1 MSQKQQQQQNKTSG
15 DNDADYQD
23 DYLSQLIN
31 DDAST
36 VVPSQPEQVMYSRSE
51 HSFINDDATT
61 VEGDVSHLAAH
72 DSSHKRRQSNDR
84 MLSLHLSQ
92 WNYNNNRVG
101 LSRGIQSAGELIQLI
116 TDENET
122 RPINVP
128 IGSTEYPLHIL
139 EIDFKFRGN
148 KDNNVNLDK
157 NAIANLFAVRAKTAL
172 GHLESLQKRVDDTSS
187 KVFITGDLNAGKST
201 FCNALLRRRIMPV
214 DQLPCTNVFCEI
226 LEAREYTEIE
236 EVHAVPLA
244 VAPTV
249 KEATTAYNIRDKST
263 YRVYPIDQLSDLVYR
278 SDLYSLLKVYIKD
291 DKRPAELSL
300 LRNGTVDISL
310 IDSPGLNMD
319 SIQTT
324 EVLSRQEEI
333 DMVIFVVNSENQLT
347 LSGQEFIQVA
357 SREKKLMFFVVNK
370 FDQIRDKGRCKQLIL
385 DQIKKMSPETHKQS
399 NEFVHFVSSGSRP
412 GFPGDDGPD
421 GNDDD
426 NEFDASDPDFDKLE
440 TSLRNFVLKK
450 RSLSKL
456 LPAKTYLT
464 KLLKDIS
471 AIAKWNQERND
482 QENKDFNA
490 HLQAMK
496 PELRSTSAQS
506 QRLTDRV
513 DKIVES
519 AVGDAYD
526 FTKHQIT
533 MALELSIKDF
543 PDYEGL
549 SGIYDYVLRSRQY
562 ILDQIRDSV
571 GTSEFHAKNE
581 TSIKVKEI
589 HTLGKSELGDEFM
602 SDRKFQSDLMFTKK
616 KHMSL
621 KALDV
626 PFDVLD
632 LVSPTWNG
640 FLGYLSWG
648 VFGDDSVTDKES
660 DFGEATWHS
669 TLGLG
674 NYSVT
679 KYWTNPSLLL
689 TSKIPALAVYSWGG
703 TRVFTTILV
712 YGSKFF
718 SWHAFSR
725 LSSSVLVLGSVL
737 GIAYLVHDLPR
748 ALPLNLSQKYRSKLQ
763 EVDYAHRNSKRISD
777 EVRDVLKFPSRE
789 VVKSCEAILGK
800 KQAAR
805 REIETKL
812 HNNMLS
818 LKFFKALGHRADT
831 QLQVIE
837 QINLD
842 VD

>member
-1 MSQKQQQQQNKTSG
+1 MSQQHQRQQTKNSNG
-15 DNDADYQD
+15 DDTNFHD
-23 DYLSQLIN
+23 DYLSQLLN

-36 VVPSQPEQVMYSRSE
+36 VVPSQPEQLIYSRSE
-51 HSFINDDATT
+51 HSFVNDDATT
-61 VEGDVSHLAAH
+61 LEGDVSHLAAH

-101 LSRGIQSAGELIQLI
+101 LNRGIQSAEELIQLI
-116 TDENET
+116 TQENET

-128 IGSTEYPLHIL
+128 LSSTEYPLHIL
-139 EIDFKFRGN
+139 EVDFKFRGN
-148 KDNNVNLDK
+148 TDNNVNLDK

-226 LEAREYTEIE
+226 LEAREYTEVE
-236 EVHAVPLA
+236 EVHAIPLA

-249 KEATTAYNIRDKST
+249 KEANTAYNIRDKST
-263 YRVYPIDQLSDLVYR
+263 YRVYPIDQMPDLVYR

-291 DKRPAELSL
+291 DKRPADLSL

-370 FDQIRDKGRCKQLIL
+370 FDQIRDKGRCKKLIL

-399 NEFVHFVSSGSRP
+399 SEFVHFVSSGSRP
-412 GFPGDDGPD
+412 GFPEDNGPD
-421 GNDDD
+421 GNGDEND
-426 NEFDASDPDFDKLE
+426 FDACDPDFDRLE

-456 LPAKTYLT
+456 LPAKTYLS
-464 KLLKDIS
+464 KLLGDIS
-471 AIAKWNQERND
+471 VIAKWNLD
-482 QENKDFNA
+482 IGGQENKKFNA
-490 HLQAMK
+490 ELQAMK
-496 PELRSTSAQS
+496 PEIKSSSAQS
-506 QRLTDRV
+506 QKLTDRV

-519 AVGDAYD
+519 AVSDAYD
-526 FTKHQIT
+526 FTKHKINK
-533 MALELSIKDF
+533 ALELSIEDF

-549 SGIYDYVLRSRQY
+549 SRIYDYVLRSRQY

-571 GTSEFHAKNE
+571 GTSEFKAKNE
-581 TSIKVKEI
+581 TSIKVEEI
-589 HTLGKSELGDEFM
+589 HIWGKSELGDEFM
-602 SDRKFQSDLMFTKK
+602 SDREFKSDLMFTKK
-616 KHMSL
+616 KHLSL

-626 PFDVLD
+626 PFDILD
-632 LVSPTWNG
+632 LISPSWNG

-648 VFGDDSVTDKES
+648 F
-660 DFGEATWHS
+660 FGEDRLVEKASDVGEPAWHT

-674 NYSVT
+674 QYSVS

-703 TRVFTTILV
+703 TRVFTTILF
-712 YGSKFF
+712 YGSRFF
-718 SWHAFSR
+718 SWQAVSR
-725 LSSSVLVLGSVL
+725 LSSSALILGSVM

-748 ALPLNLSQKYRSKLQ
+748 ALPLNLSQKYRSKLR
-763 EVDYAHRNSKRISD
+763 EVDYAHRNAKRISD
-777 EVRDVLKFPSRE
+777 EVRDVLRFPSRE

-812 HNNMLS
+812 QNNILS
-818 LKFFKALGHRADT
+818 LKFFRALAHRADT
-831 QLQVIE
+831 QMQVIE
-837 QINLD
+837 EINLD